1 MSPDGL
7 RNRIAWIAVAL
18 ATAIRLFAGSWGMA
32 TPALA
37 AILAIAA
44 IALTADRIGRT
55 AALFLLVVAAI
66 DLSTFAGTSLVKRDF
81 AARSGR
87 HVDREVT
94 RIRGNIADIEQQL
107 EIHVNAVVAELSAT
121 PNAQRPDMFRMLRH
135 QLSRQRPRGMRIVGP
150 NGEVLAWWGDEL
162 RANGTR

>member
-1 MSPDGL
+1 MSLDGL
-7 RNRIAWIAVAL
+7 RNLIAWIAVAL

-44 IALTADRIGRT
+44 IALTADRIART

-66 DLSTFAGTSLVKRDF
+66 DISTFAGTSLVRRDF

-87 HVDREVT
+87 HVDREVM

-107 EIHVNAVVAELSAT
+107 ELRVSAVVSQLTSK
-121 PNAQRPDMFRMLRH
+121 PN
-135 QLSRQRPRGMRIVGP
+135 V
-150 NGEVLAWWGDEL
+150 
-162 RANGTR
+162 